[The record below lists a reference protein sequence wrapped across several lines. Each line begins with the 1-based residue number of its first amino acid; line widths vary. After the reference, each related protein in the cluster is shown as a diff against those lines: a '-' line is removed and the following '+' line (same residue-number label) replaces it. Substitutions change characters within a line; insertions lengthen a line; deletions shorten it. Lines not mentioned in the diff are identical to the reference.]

1 VHPDATSGSSPR
13 GCSFARART
22 ALVRSHNVPSRSKR
36 IACGVTTRGIC
47 GRSGK
52 RSGSFRLAFPTGGK
66 DGPLTFDLLFS
77 LQARLQHLEFLCQRA
92 KLAQHVG
99 SPLPTQRLCASD
111 QQKLTRH
118 RWEDPTI
125 RPFTAERHFV
135 AVNYSREKHSAKFL
149 SCRSGLSPRSSF
161 AARVQ
166 AGACCQELCE
176 LPALRLTFE
185 GHRFRVSRRNWAVLS
200 PSLSGDG
207 VGAVRSRQLRSAA
220 SCLRPL

>member
-1 VHPDATSGSSPR
+1 MHPDATSGSSPR

-92 KLAQHVG
+92 KLAQRVG

-135 AVNYSREKHSAKFL
+135 AVNYSRERHSAKFCL
-149 SCRSGLSPRSSF
+149 VARAQPEVVFRRTCSGRRVLPGVSGESPD
-161 AARVQ
+161 
-166 AGACCQELCE
+166 
-176 LPALRLTFE
+176 
-185 GHRFRVSRRNWAVLS
+185 WAVLS